1 MQVVKGPDNNA
12 EEIISQLIWRYEKD
26 LLRLCCAYLKDVSLA
41 EDAVQETFLKA
52 YNHLNTFRGES
63 AERTWL
69 VRIAINVCKDMRR
82 SAWFRLARNA
92 VTLDAL
98 QIATP
103 EGGHEMRT
111 ALAAEL
117 AKLLKLQ
124 NVSLV
129 GSHAKIHGALASYS
143 VHLGSGI
150 VHAEGIGMVSIL
162 PVHSQARGRIF
173 LPFADDDPKT
183 AEILS
188 KILLL
193 AEDRKLKDPTI
204 LAQLRR

>member
-82 SAWFRLARNA
+82 NAWFRLARNA
-92 VTLDAL
+92 VTLDTL

-111 ALAAEL
+111 ALAAEIL
-117 AKLLKLQ
+117 RLPIACREVILLYYYEGFTQAEIAQTLHVSSATVNRRLHKAHTLLK
-124 NVSLV
+124 NVLE
-129 GSHAKIHGALASYS
+129 GGEYIHDGAQY
-143 VHLGSGI
+143 
-150 VHAEGIGMVSIL
+150 
-162 PVHSQARGRIF
+162 
-173 LPFADDDPKT
+173 T
-183 AEILS
+183 
-188 KILLL
+188 
-193 AEDRKLKDPTI
+193 
-204 LAQLRR
+204 